1 MFRSALFEQLGENKL
16 EGAVTRTFAEE
27 GLPRHSPGCRGGGHD
42 PKGSPEPKVAT
53 SIFFESNG
61 GQARAEATIPEIRL
75 AVAEPSLD
83 IGNVE
88 TVVDALENACYFLS
102 VDRNRYRF
110 GLSANLNKL
119 LADKRAS
126 IQQPRIDDR
135 VRIEVQS
142 VFSQG
147 PPHRPYLLSGEE
159 FTDPESGG
167 SHYRG
172 APSEN
177 NDIDEAKT
185 LQMVDSMTKQSGTS
199 DRTSRA
205 LLFGVS
211 RILAAALR

>member
-16 EGAVTRTFAEE
+16 EGAVTTDICGKKDSHAVRLDAEAVDTIRKAR
-27 GLPRHSPGCRGGGHD
+27 LNR
-42 PKGSPEPKVAT
+42 KVAT

-88 TVVDALENACYFLS
+88 TVVDALENSCYFLS

-135 VRIEVQS
+135 VRAEVQS

-147 PPHRPYLLSGEE
+147 
-159 FTDPESGG
+159 F
-167 SHYRG
+167 
-172 APSEN
+172 PST
-177 NDIDEAKT
+177 A
-185 LQMVDSMTKQSGTS
+185 S
-199 DRTSRA
+199 TSRRRV
-205 LLFGVS
+205 LRF
-211 RILAAALR
+211 RIGQRSPSWFCLRRTATLTKPRRFNWSTR